1 MHILTVIDHPNPN
14 SLTHAIAARF
24 EDGAQAAGHSAER
37 ADLHAE
43 GFDPRW
49 QAADAA
55 QFDNGTVTPDIR
67 AQQERIERCDALCL
81 IFPLYWYGMPAMTK
95 GWIDRVWSWG
105 WAYDE
110 ITDPPRSLLKPRKGV
125 LLVPAAANPA
135 NWEEEGFGPSMK
147 AIWGEG
153 TLSFFGLQKPDIHFL
168 TGSEGSPERRAAL
181 LERAYQA
188 GAAL

>member
-1 MHILTVIDHPNPN
+1 MHILTVIDHPSSS
-14 SLTHAIAARF
+14 SLTHAVAARF
-24 EDGAQAAGHSAER
+24 EAGAAQAGHTTER

-49 QAADAA
+49 NVTDAA
-55 QFDNGTVTPDIR
+55 QFDNGEVTPDIR
-67 AQQERIERCDALCL
+67 TEQERIERCDALCL
-81 IFPLYWYGMPAMTK
+81 VFPLYWYGMPAMTK

-110 ITDPPRSLLKPRKGV
+110 ITDPPRSLLSPRKGV

-135 NWEEEGFGPSMK
+135 NWESEGYGPSMK

-153 TLSFFGLQKPDIHFL
+153 TLSFFGVSDPEVHFL

-181 LERAYQA
+181 LERAFQA
-188 GAAL
+188 GAGF